1 MTVNNVRIDWVFTI
15 TGRTLLLLLL
25 DLAVRYSSDW
35 QYNWQYIV
43 CTHLHTS
50 DWVSQCVQTVTKKKR
65 IVCFILFTP
74 IWRTLK
80 LLWAFCHNLHLY
92 VCVSVYYIL
101 HIYSQ
106 YICVYVCL
114 RISNAPADIVRKI
127 HSPLLIVFF
136 SRHVCVSL
144 HDCSGVRMIY
154 IVY

>member
-15 TGRTLLLLLL
+15 TGRTLLLLLM

-43 CTHLHTS
+43 CTHLHIQWFS
-50 DWVSQCVQTVTKKKR
+50 ES
-65 IVCFILFTP
+65 VCTNCDQEKANRVFHLFTP

-92 VCVSVYYIL
+92 VCVSVYFIL